1 MITMYGGGMIERLEK
16 LVRGVGI
23 KIRYEAMDLEET
35 IRVVGRFCKL
45 RGKNFFTS
53 LMPL

>member
-1 MITMYGGGMIERLEK
+1 MIERLEK

-23 KIRYEAMDLEET
+23 KNRYEAMDLEET

-45 RGKNFFTS
+45 RGEKLLHEPYATLIS
-53 LMPL
+53 IKSI